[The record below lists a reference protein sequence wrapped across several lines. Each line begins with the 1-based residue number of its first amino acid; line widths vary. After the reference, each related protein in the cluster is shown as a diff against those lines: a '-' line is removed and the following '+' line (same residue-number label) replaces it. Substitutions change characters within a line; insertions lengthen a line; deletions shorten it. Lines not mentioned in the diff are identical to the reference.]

1 MAKKNLL
8 KQLNHY
14 SMNSTAEQL
23 YSMIKALLQ
32 VGMLKTSDIGALA
45 ELITELYN
53 RKKEEESV
61 K

>member
-1 MAKKNLL
+1 
-8 KQLNHY
+8 
-14 SMNSTAEQL
+14 MNSTAEQL

-45 ELITELYN
+45 ELTTELYN
-53 RKKEEESV
+53 RSKEEESA

>member
-1 MAKKNLL
+1 
-8 KQLNHY
+8 
-14 SMNSTAEQL
+14 MNSTTEQL

-32 VGMLKTSDIGALA
+32 VGMMKTSDIGALA